1 MTLFSCPSLQNCF
14 CADLVIEIA
23 DVNKQQDGAYRLFYD
38 PPYGYPPPNTTI
50 SSREIGDSIQFSKGL
65 PGTNYNFWLYYTNQT
80 HRDWLTWRVSITTGK
95 YRKNHLLTF
104 KFPSMTHQ
112 LYFYSQHLTHHQ
124 TCRCRWKAVKSPS
137 SHGVRRR
144 KAIFLR
150 LSWKSWDYQTISM
163 SIKRCWST
171 MTRFNIRWKIWLQAL
186 HIKYKH
192 TPSLMERNRLRTR
205 AETSQQVS
213 NWGNFHFLV
222 G

>member
-104 KFPSMTHQ
+104 KFPTMTYQ
-112 LYFYSQHLTHHQ
+112 LLFLFPAPDPPSNLSVS
-124 TCRCRWKAVKSPS
+124 VKSGKIALITWSPPS
-137 SHGVRRR
+137 QGNFSSFKLKILG
-144 KAIFLR
+144 
-150 LSWKSWDYQTISM
+150 LSDYQYVNKTLLVDDDSFQYQMKDLTPGATYQIQAYTIFDGKESVAYT
-163 SIKRCWST
+163 S
-171 MTRFNIRWKIWLQAL
+171 
-186 HIKYKH
+186 
-192 TPSLMERNRLRTR
+192 RNFT
-205 AETSQQVS
+205 TSE
-213 NWGNFHFLV
+213 
-222 G
+222 